1 MTTPGNLKITLP
13 DDQTIHFVRAFDAPR
28 ELVWR
33 ALSEPALLRT
43 WMYCPDGWTMT
54 TCEDDVRVGGG
65 FRWARR
71 PENRR
76 APRRFGGRRAPAKR
90 AAEAFLVG
98 APATTPNLRLRPRP
112 RWAWSGPNGFAMT
125 MHGTYR
131 EVVRPERM
139 VRTET
144 FDTGCEAQAG
154 EQIVTLAL
162 AETAGRTTMTLT
174 VRYPSKVAR
183 DAALKTGMEH
193 GMATGY
199 DQLDGLLAGPT
210 LLEPR

>member
-1 MTTPGNLKITLP
+1 MTTQGKLKITLP
-13 DDQTIHFVRAFDAPR
+13 DDKTILFVRAFDAPS

-33 ALSEPALLRT
+33 ALSDPALLRK

-65 FRWARR
+65 FRWA
-71 PENRR
+71 
-76 APRRFGGRRAPAKR
+76 
-90 AAEAFLVG
+90 
-98 APATTPNLRLRPRP
+98 
-112 RWAWSGPNGFAMT
+112 WSGPNNFAMT

-131 EVVRPERM
+131 DVVRPERM

-154 EQIVTLAL
+154 EQLVTLVL
-162 AETAGRTTMTLT
+162 AETAGKTTMTLT
-174 VRYPSKVAR
+174 VRYPSKAAR